1 MTTEFSADSDEQY
14 ANHTDGRILLVGMD
28 DETAEG
34 VREVLE
40 NGGVRTEVVER
51 V

>member
-1 MTTEFSADSDEQY
+1 MTTEFSGDSDEQH
-14 ANHTDGRILLVGMD
+14 ANQTDGRILLVGMD

-34 VREVLE
+34 VRSVLE